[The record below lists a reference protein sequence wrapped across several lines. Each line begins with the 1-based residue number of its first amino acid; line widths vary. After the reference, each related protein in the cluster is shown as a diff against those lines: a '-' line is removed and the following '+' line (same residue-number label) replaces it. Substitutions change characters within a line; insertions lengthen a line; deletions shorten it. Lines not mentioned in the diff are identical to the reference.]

1 MNKQNIEKQT
11 DVQYFDK
18 SYYQSE
24 LKSLKFF
31 KSIII
36 GFMLGTTIDWIILCL
51 LIWNDWFLFFQMS
64 AITMSAFSLPLL
76 HAVISYRLT
85 KQKIQDIDEK
95 FCDLK
100 NTIYMTKTHY

>member
-1 MNKQNIEKQT
+1 MNKQNIEKPT
-11 DVQYFDK
+11 DVQSFDK

-24 LKSLKFF
+24 LKDLKVF
-31 KSIII
+31 KSIVI
-36 GFMLGTTIDWIILCL
+36 GFMLGTMIDWIILCL
-51 LIWNDWFLFFQMS
+51 LIWNDWFLFFQKS
-64 AITMSAFSLPLL
+64 AITMSAFALPLL

-85 KQKIQDIDEK
+85 KQKIKDIDEK